1 MPVKTMAAAG
11 KTARVFFA
19 LALLVAAGIAR
30 AELAGPVV
38 AVLDGDTID
47 VLIDRQPVRV
57 RLAQIGAAAKY
68 RGAFGKT
75 TGGSH
80 HRVAKMTG
88 EMHPMIGA
96 TAL

>member
-11 KTARVFFA
+11 KAARVFFA

-57 RLAQIGAAAKY
+57 RLAQIDAPEKRQRSARPSAHV
-68 RGAFGKT
+68 RA
-75 TGGSH
+75 
-80 HRVAKMTG
+80 RRL
-88 EMHPMIGA
+88 HPWCSSRA
-96 TAL
+96 